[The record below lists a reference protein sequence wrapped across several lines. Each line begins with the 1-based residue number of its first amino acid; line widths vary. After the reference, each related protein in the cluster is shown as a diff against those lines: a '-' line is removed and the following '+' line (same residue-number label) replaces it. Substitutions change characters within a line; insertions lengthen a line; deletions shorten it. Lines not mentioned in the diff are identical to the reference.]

1 MVHIKNSERVSGH
14 YLGGGSR
21 NEQRTAWRSKDQLGE
36 GLSELVPLKT
46 KLTWQGRYNVNE
58 QRASERRIMIPCRE
72 TKQSRALELERE
84 REKVYCMM
92 RPTTLGQLSVTHMV

>member
-1 MVHIKNSERVSGH
+1 MILHIKNSEPVSGH
-14 YLGGGSR
+14 YLGGSR
-21 NEQRTAWRSKDQLGE
+21 YEQRPARQSKDQLGE
-36 GLSELVPLKT
+36 RQKELVPLKT
-46 KLTWQGRYNVNE
+46 KLTWQSQYNVNE

-84 REKVYCMM
+84 KVYCMM